1 MFMFVGKQKFVLS
14 IFMNAWRIYCF
25 LCPKIDKKLKAFF
38 HDKEDDSDSS
48 NKDTFETLQIR
59 KSKWTPPEDK
69 FASLD
74 FFIKKCP
81 HDIYKLKFNRN
92 TKFSTF
98 LRKSGRH

>member
-74 FFIKKCP
+74 FFHKKMSSR
-81 HDIYKLKFNRN
+81 YLQ
-92 TKFSTF
+92 T
-98 LRKSGRH
+98 